1 MQIIYSQHIENRLR
15 LRRIE
20 YDLPKRIVEQ
30 TEERYFDNAT
40 GHLIAIMKTKLYNTI
55 KEVMVA
61 YTMEGESV
69 KLLTI
74 HPLKKG
80 QKRNRVKSGRWRK
93 V

>member
-1 MQIIYSQHIENRLR
+1 MQIIYSQHIENRLK

-40 GHLIAIMKTKLYNTI
+40 GHLIAIMKTKLYNII

-61 YTMEGESV
+61 YVREEESV

-80 QKRNRVKSGRWRK
+80 QKKNRVRSGRWRK